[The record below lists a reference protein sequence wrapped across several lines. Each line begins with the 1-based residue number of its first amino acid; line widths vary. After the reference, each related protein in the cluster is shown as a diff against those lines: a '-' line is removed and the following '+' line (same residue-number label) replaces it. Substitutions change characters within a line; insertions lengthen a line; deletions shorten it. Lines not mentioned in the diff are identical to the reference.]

1 MGILIRNGYFSPVG
15 WGTLK
20 TKVVIYSI
28 DNDLLFGINEL
39 LRNCIVNW
47 NGDINDTSA
56 LAYLSGT
63 MLHVSQLYFRSGSW
77 CSKIKKILSILDQSV
92 LNTHVVRL
100 FIQPR
105 RCILDLR
112 RDFWFKET
120 NYLATNLLTIP
131 VTFQFSRT
139 IRSQLNM
146 FVLQTLLLM
155 TKANHQA
162 FVVLYN

>member
-1 MGILIRNGYFSPVG
+1 MRHIKNKSGYLLYRQWSIIWHKWTFTKLHSKLKWWHKWHFRTGIFIRHNFTCITIIFSVRK
-15 WGTLK
+15 LMIQVK
-20 TKVVIYSI
+20 
-28 DNDLLFGINEL
+28 
-39 LRNCIVNW
+39 
-47 NGDINDTSA
+47 
-56 LAYLSGT
+56 
-63 MLHVSQLYFRSGSW
+63 Q
-77 CSKIKKILSILDQSV
+77 ILSILDQSC
-92 LNTHVVRL
+92 LNTHVVKL

-120 NYLATNLLTIP
+120 NYLATTLLSIP

-155 TKANHQA
+155 TKDNHQA
-162 FVVLYN
+162 FVVLNN